1 MRQFTKATLFMALSA
16 IALTSCSDES
26 PWSGPSGEGAVKL
39 NFSSDGRVMR
49 QTRADDSL
57 SPVVPDGSA
66 FTVNFAKSDG
76 SYSKNWSS
84 VDAFNREKSFPIGD
98 YTLTASYG
106 SIDVEGFDNPYYLGS
121 NRVHVSPGATTDVN
135 VTATLANAMVS
146 VRYTDAFRENFS
158 AYSAAVQTE
167 GHDWVVFAQNE
178 DRPAYVAPSADVKL
192 NLTLTNDAGERVT
205 IQPAGFTAVARHHYV
220 VTIGVTGNAASG
232 NLALDVEF
240 DEDVVSE
247 TVNVSLGDELFSAPA
262 PTVTAKGFTPET
274 EVGNFE
280 YSELK
285 ETPEFH
291 VFAFGGLK
299 SATLN
304 VVAENGYSP
313 VFGRSVEFVN
323 ADNLTMQQLEQ
334 EGVAGYFRNA
344 DKMGVVNVKKF
355 LERLP
360 AGKYEIEVQAVDVMT
375 RTSEPL
381 KLTAVITPLEIQ
393 LAPAAQ
399 AAFMGSEVT
408 VDLTTNSPELKN
420 VVAFKVPDAHNKMVD
435 AEIKSVTDIT
445 ASGASVRAGSGY
457 VYRYVLALEPSFR
470 SEIDVEMSVIAN
482 RNKKATTKVLVGAP
496 EYTMVP
502 DAFSNRV
509 VLKIESENPAVVKA
523 LVDNLQFFNGE
534 AQVPSAN
541 ITHDSANG
549 MITVSG
555 LTPAIKY
562 VSLKAVC
569 GTFEKT
575 VPEFTTEIE
584 EAVPNG
590 DFSEVSNT
598 INIDRIKAGGQYKY
612 GLTTM
617 QNWSSINVDEPNA
630 WASVNKKTAY
640 AGAANQ
646 NTWFVVPSTLA
657 SNGEVVVRSV
667 AYDHSGSDPALDN
680 HGLNVLKKYS
690 RNAPAS
696 FASKASGELFL
707 GSYSYDGTEHREDG
721 ISFPSRPSSVSFD
734 YKYAPVSNES
744 ASVEVAVLDSEG
756 AAIASGTLTLGES
769 QSYKNQTVSL
779 SYNAGT
785 FGKKA
790 AKLQICFKSTKN
802 ENVSVPVPTN
812 LEDVSNTTSL
822 SGQTIA
828 TNAYKSLCVGSVLT
842 IDNVKLGYGSSTTTR
857 AAKSRR

>member
-1 MRQFTKATLFMALSA
+1 MALSA

-26 PWSGPSGEGAVKL
+26 PWSGSSGEGAVKL

-344 DKMGVVNVKKF
+344 DKLGVVNVKKF

-360 AGKYEIEVQAVDVMT
+360 AGKYEIVVQAVDVMT

-435 AEIKSVTDIT
+435 AEIKSVTDVT

-457 VYRYVLALEPSFR
+457 VYRYVLGIEPSFR
-470 SEIDVEMSVIAN
+470 SEIDVEMSVVAN
-482 RNKKATTKVLVGAP
+482 RNKKATAKVLVDAP

-509 VLKIESENPAVVKA
+509 VLKIESENPAVVKT

-534 AQVPSAN
+534 TQVPSAN
-541 ITHDSANG
+541 IAHDSANG

-584 EAVPNG
+584 ADVPNG
-590 DFSEVSNT
+590 GFDLVSET
-598 INIDRIKAGGQYKY
+598 INISNVAVGGKY
-612 GLTTM
+612 NVWPADYQIT
-617 QNWSSINVDEPNA
+617 SSIRRSEPNG
-630 WASVNKKTAY
+630 WASLNAKTCYSNSSNK
-640 AGAANQ
+640 
-646 NTWFVVPSTLA
+646 NTWFMVPS
-657 SNGEVVVRSV
+657 SFVDNGRSIIRSV
-667 AYDHSGSDPALDN
+667 GYNHNGTTPKTSGGAFNTKYYCENSPSNESLD
-680 HGLNVLKKYS
+680 KC
-690 RNAPAS
+690 A
-696 FASKASGELFL
+696 GELFL
-707 GSYSYDGTEHREDG
+707 GSYSFDGTSETRQDG
-721 ISFPSRPSSVSFD
+721 IEFSSRPSSLSFD
-734 YKYAPVSNES
+734 YLYTSFNNEQAEVSIYLMDENGNKL
-744 ASVEVAVLDSEG
+744 AGSVE
-756 AAIASGTLTLGES
+756 
-769 QSYKNQTVSL
+769 YL
-779 SYNAGT
+779 SNANAGT
-785 FGKKA
+785 NTKTIELSNYPFGVKA
-790 AKLQICFKSTKN
+790 AKLILGFKSTKTGVVPEINIPTGSALN
-802 ENVSVPVPTN
+802 E
-812 LEDVSNTTSL
+812 
-822 SGQTIA
+822 GQGLGNKTISA
-828 TNAYKSLCVGSVLT
+828 NSYKAFAKGSELT

-857 AAKSRR
+857 AAKRRR

>member
-1 MRQFTKATLFMALSA
+1 MALSA

-192 NLTLTNDAGERVT
+192 NLTLANDAGERVT

-344 DKMGVVNVKKF
+344 DKLGVVNVKKF

-435 AEIKSVTDIT
+435 AEIKSVTDVT

-457 VYRYVLALEPSFR
+457 VYRYVLGIEPSFR

-482 RNKKATTKVLVGAP
+482 RNKKATARVLVDAP

-509 VLKIESENPAVVKA
+509 VLKIESENPAVVKT

-541 ITHDSANG
+541 IAHDSANG

-569 GTFEKT
+569 GTFEKI
-575 VPEFTTEIE
+575 VPEFTTET
-584 EAVPNG
+584 EADVPNG
-590 DFSEVSNT
+590 GFDNT
-598 INIDRIKAGGQYKY
+598 TETLRIEDIATGGTYTC
-612 GLTTM
+612 TTIYTKTY
-617 QNWSSINVDEPNA
+617 QNKSSIVVREPDGWQSINA
-630 WASVNKKTAY
+630 KTCY
-640 AGAANQ
+640 AESAVK
-646 NTWFVVPSTLA
+646 NTWFMVPSTYVN
-657 SNGEVVVRSV
+657 NGATVIRSV
-667 AYDHSGSDPALDN
+667 AYDHNGVLPDRDNRGAALL
-680 HGLNVLKKYS
+680 GKYYS
-690 RNAPAS
+690 TKAPSS
-696 FASKASGELFL
+696 FGAKSSGELFL
-707 GSYSYDGTEHREDG
+707 GGYSFTSSGESRNEG
-721 ISFPSRPSSVSFD
+721 IAFSSRPASLSFD
-734 YKYAPVSNES
+734 YTYIPYGSES
-744 ASVEVAVLDSEG
+744 ASAEIQVVLANDAVISNKVLLGRSDQMKNFEIVLPSYPYGQKAKSINVKFKSTEGNEVGVNIPTGDQLKDISG
-756 AAIASGTLTLGES
+756 SASGTNNTIGENG
-769 QSYKNQTVSL
+769 YKAL
-779 SYNAGT
+779 
-785 FGKKA
+785 
-790 AKLQICFKSTKN
+790 
-802 ENVSVPVPTN
+802 
-812 LEDVSNTTSL
+812 
-822 SGQTIA
+822 A
-828 TNAYKSLCVGSVLT
+828 TGSVLT
-842 IDNVKLGYGSSTTTR
+842 IDNVRLGYGSSATTR
-857 AAKSRR
+857 AAKRRR